1 MSKAKKKKPTDYVT
15 KTIWKQE
22 DLDMYKQQSSEHLYL
37 YLQGLMSISKRQDQQ
52 PLATGIPIP

>member
-1 MSKAKKKKPTDYVT
+1 MSKAKKKKPTDDVT
-15 KTIWKQE
+15 KTIWRQE
-22 DLDMYKQQSSEHLYL
+22 DLDRFKQQSERLYL

>member
-1 MSKAKKKKPTDYVT
+1 MSKTKKKKKKPTDDVI

-37 YLQGLMSISKRQDQQ
+37 YLQGLMSISKRQNQ
-52 PLATGIPIP
+52 

>member
-1 MSKAKKKKPTDYVT
+1 MSKAKKKKPTDDAT

-37 YLQGLMSISKRQDQQ
+37 YLQELMSISKRQDQ
-52 PLATGIPIP
+52 